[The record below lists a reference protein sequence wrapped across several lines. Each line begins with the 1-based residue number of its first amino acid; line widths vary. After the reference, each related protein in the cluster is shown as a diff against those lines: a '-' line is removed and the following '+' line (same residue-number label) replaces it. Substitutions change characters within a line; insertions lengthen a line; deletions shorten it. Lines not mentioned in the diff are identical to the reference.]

1 MTAAVVDANVWC
13 DALLPGSLRTTA
25 RRTLRPYT
33 TIIAPEQLRLEVAN
47 VIRRF
52 ARRDIDQVVAAK
64 IIHTVSALDLVVVPT
79 VDLLPRVWELRGSL
93 SCYDAAYLAA
103 AELHEVPLLTRD
115 AALLAHADQAR
126 CPVVTVT

>member
-1 MTAAVVDANVWC
+1 VFHYMALAPSQAIDATTVVVTLVIAAAMC
-13 DALLPGSLRTTA
+13 ALA
-25 RRTLRPYT
+25 
-33 TIIAPEQLRLEVAN
+33 IAG
-47 VIRRF
+47 F

-64 IIHTVSALDLVVVPT
+64 IIHTLSALDLVVVPT